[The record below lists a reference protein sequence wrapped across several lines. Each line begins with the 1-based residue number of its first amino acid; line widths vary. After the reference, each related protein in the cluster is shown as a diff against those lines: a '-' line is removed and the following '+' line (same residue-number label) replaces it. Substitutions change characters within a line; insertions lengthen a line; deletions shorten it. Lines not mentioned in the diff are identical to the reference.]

1 MRLLRH
7 PLFLAVSLSHFSVDV
22 LNGQTGVLLAV
33 LSTPLG
39 LTNKNIGLIATLYS
53 ILGALAQPVFGWL
66 SDRYGSRWTTAGGVL
81 WMAACFSFVALAPGN
96 WAIFFLVIGALGS
109 AAFHPPG
116 ANSATQVGHVHMAG
130 RAATAASLFF
140 LFGQGGLSLGPAIG
154 GFTLDH
160 LGRAGLLIVTILI
173 VPVGLFA
180 AYQLRAASAPHPA
193 ATPGHQ
199 TTGATASQPSIA
211 ILAVVMIVAGLR
223 VWGQMVM
230 TTFAPKFFHDL
241 GVSPTIYGAIVALF
255 MGGSA
260 IGGVI
265 GGIMADRWG
274 QRRMIVLT
282 LALSILPFYFLPLA
296 TGGWVYL
303 VATVAGLLNGAPHSI
318 LVTMAQ
324 RALPGRGGLA
334 SGVILG
340 SMFAAGALGTYLSG
354 LAADNIGLAQTL
366 QGNALIAFLA
376 MLVSLTLWM
385 GVKSPAH
392 HNAPS
397 QQAIGDKP

>member
-22 LNGQTGVLLAV
+22 LNGLTGVLLAV

-53 ILGALAQPVFGWL
+53 ILGSLGQPIFGWL
-66 SDRYGSRWTTAGGVL
+66 SDRYGSRWTMAGGVL
-81 WMAACFSFVALAPGN
+81 WMAACFSLVALAPGY
-96 WAIFFLVIGALGS
+96 WAILFLIIGVLGS

-154 GFTLDH
+154 GFTVDH
-160 LGRAGLLIVTILI
+160 LGRPGLLIVTLLI
-173 VPVGLFA
+173 FPVGLFT
-180 AYQLRAASAPHPA
+180 AYQLRGASAPHPA
-193 ATPGHQ
+193 ATPGQ
-199 TTGATASQPSIA
+199 KTTGAITSQPSIA
-211 ILAVVMIVAGLR
+211 ILAVVMSVAGLR
-223 VWGQMVM
+223 VWGQSVV

-255 MGGSA
+255 MGGA
-260 IGGVI
+260 AVGGVI

-274 QRRMIVLT
+274 RRRMIALT
-282 LALSILPFYFLPLA
+282 LALSILPFYFLPLV

-303 VATVAGLLNGAPHSI
+303 VATLAGLFNGAPHSI

-334 SGVILG
+334 SGIILG
-340 SMFAAGALGTYLSG
+340 SMFAAGAFGTYISG
-354 LAADNIGLAQTL
+354 LVADNIGLAQTL
-366 QGNALIAFLA
+366 QGNALIALLA
-376 MLVSLTLWM
+376 MLVSLAL
-385 GVKSPAH
+385 GLDVKSSSHSPARI
-392 HNAPS
+392 A
-397 QQAIGDKP
+397 

>member
-7 PLFLAVSLSHFSVDV
+7 PLFLAVALSHFTVDI
-22 LNGQTGVLLAV
+22 LNGQMGILLAV

-39 LTNKNIGLIATLYS
+39 LTNQNIGLIATIYALF
-53 ILGALAQPVFGWL
+53 GALAQPVFGWL
-66 SDRYGSRWTTAGGVL
+66 SDRHGGRWTTAGGVL

-160 LGRAGLLIVTILI
+160 LGRPGLLIVTILT

-180 AYQLRAASAPHPA
+180 AYQLRAASAPRPA
-193 ATPGHQ
+193 ATPNQ
-199 TTGATASQPSIA
+199 KTAGATAPQTSTT
-211 ILAVVMIVAGLR
+211 ILAIIMIVAGLR

-265 GGIMADRWG
+265 GGVMADRWG

-296 TGGWVYL
+296 SGGWLYL

-324 RALPGRGGLA
+324 RAMPGRGGLA

-340 SMFAAGALGTYLSG
+340 SMFAVGALGTYLSG

-366 QGNALIAFLA
+366 QGNALIALIA
-376 MLVSLTLWM
+376 TLVSLTLWLER
-385 GVKSPAH
+385 GALPKTA
-392 HNAPS
+392 A
-397 QQAIGDKP
+397 QIGD